1 MLSILKARIENK
13 SPSLRTKEE
22 EEILRELNLVSRYLP
37 NQVLNEHRS
46 IVNKS
51 ERMSLA
57 SPAGNCPCCGR

>member
-1 MLSILKARIENK
+1 MLSVLKARIESK

-22 EEILRELNLVSRYLP
+22 EAILRELNLVSRYLP
-37 NQVLNEHRS
+37 QQVLIENKS